1 VKSDHG
7 RGSTFSFDLP
17 FDIPE
22 EEDINDEFLEKEYKV
37 NENYKEYKKKVNS
50 PNLKNVDSSSSIQS
64 LTNMSNIPYGSPSN
78 PKILVVDDDQIGL
91 FVISKYLESFGLRYK
106 TVSDGKKA
114 IDAVLNEKGFN
125 LVLMDCNMP
134 IMSGY
139 EASRK
144 IKDLIY
150 KKKIAPL
157 LILALTANTSTKDI
171 DECKES
177 GMNDYMPKPVSKK
190 NLKEKLEEILKI
202 KIVENDRNLMKEK
215 FNKLL
220 HHN

>member
-1 VKSDHG
+1 
-7 RGSTFSFDLP
+7 
-17 FDIPE
+17 
-22 EEDINDEFLEKEYKV
+22 
-37 NENYKEYKKKVNS
+37 
-50 PNLKNVDSSSSIQS
+50 
-64 LTNMSNIPYGSPSN
+64 M
-78 PKILVVDDDQIGL
+78 
-91 FVISKYLESFGLRYK
+91 RYK